1 MHELSFAQEIVSL
14 VAQEARDLGVSRVV
28 SVTVTVG
35 RLMAV
40 ETDNL
45 WFGLDVLKSQ
55 FGETSQTVFLVVE
68 QSVRLHCSHC
78 GQTTDMQNW
87 TFACETCGSHQVEV
101 VAGDILEVTDMEVA
115 DETEGT
121 LETMETEGKNDD
133 EGECRKECYGSKR

>member
-55 FGETSQTVFLVVE
+55 FGETSQTVFSLVE

-87 TFACETCGSHQVEV
+87 AFACKTCGSHQVEV

-133 EGECRKECYGSKR
+133 KGECRKECSGSKR